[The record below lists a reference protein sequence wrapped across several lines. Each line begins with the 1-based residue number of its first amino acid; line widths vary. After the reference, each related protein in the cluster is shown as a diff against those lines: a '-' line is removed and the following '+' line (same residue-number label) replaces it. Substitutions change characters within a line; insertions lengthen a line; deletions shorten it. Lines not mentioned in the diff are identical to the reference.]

1 MRLEEADRSA
11 VALESRNLAFELLV
25 EGQCSVIRLHRARRG
40 RRRGLHRCR
49 SGLRHENERKQA
61 NE

>member
-1 MRLEEADRSA
+1 MRLEEMDRAA
-11 VALESRNLAFELLV
+11 VLPESRELALELLV
-25 EGQCSVIRLHRARRG
+25 EGQRLSCRLRLPHG

>member
-1 MRLEEADRSA
+1 MRLEESDGSA
-11 VALESRNLAFELLV
+11 VALESCDLAFELLV
-25 EGQCSVIRLHRARRG
+25 EGQCFVNRVRRARDR

-49 SGLRHENERKQA
+49 SGLRHKNESKQA

>member
-1 MRLEEADRSA
+1 MRLEEPDRAA
-11 VALESRNLAFELLV
+11 VLAESCELPLELLV
-25 EGQCSVIRLHRARRG
+25 EGDRLLCRRRLPRRG

-49 SGLRHENERKQA
+49 SGLRRENERKQA